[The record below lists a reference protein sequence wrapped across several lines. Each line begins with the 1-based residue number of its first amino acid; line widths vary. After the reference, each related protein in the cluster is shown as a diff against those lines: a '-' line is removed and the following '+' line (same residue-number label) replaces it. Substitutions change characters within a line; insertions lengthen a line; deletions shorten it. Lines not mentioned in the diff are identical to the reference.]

1 MNLPKISVCIATYR
15 RNDRLALVLDD
26 IARQTLLPIEVTVV
40 DNHAEGLARPVVEAA
55 RNQARYPIHYDIQ
68 PERNIS
74 LTRNR
79 TVELAS
85 AGDWLAFIDDDER
98 APAEWLAQLAAAA
111 HRWQADAVLA
121 PVVPVV
127 PEDAPNWIRRGHFYD
142 FPRLPSGTVV
152 PLNRMRFGN
161 LIIRG
166 VPLRAEPGPF
176 DPSFG
181 LAAGEDG
188 DLLVRMVRNG
198 ARIVWC
204 DEAIVTEPV
213 ERARLS
219 LRWLLMRALGGG
231 QEFARKTLTGAY
243 GAVTPLRTA
252 RLLLQA
258 AVQLCIAGALSLLT
272 LPFGRHHAAH
282 WLTRVWANYGK
293 LSAWWGSRYREYA

>member
-1 MNLPKISVCIATYR
+1 MSALKISVCIATYR
-15 RNDRLALVLDD
+15 RNERLALVLDD
-26 IARQTLLPIEVTVV
+26 IAQQSQLPIEVTVV

-55 RNQARYPIHYDIQ
+55 RAKAPYPIHYDIQ

-74 LTRNR
+74 MTRNR
-79 TVELAS
+79 TVELAA

-98 APAEWLAQLAAAA
+98 APADWLAQLADAAQ
-111 HRWQADAVLA
+111 RWQADAVLA
-121 PVVPVV
+121 PVVPLI
-127 PEDAPNWIRRGHFYD
+127 PDDAPHWIRRGHFYD

-213 ERARLS
+213 EPSRLS

-243 GAVTPLRTA
+243 GPVTPQRTA
-252 RLLLQA
+252 RLLLQSTA
-258 AVQLCIAGALSLLT
+258 QLGIASVLTLLT
-272 LPFGRHHAAH
+272 LPLGRHRSAH